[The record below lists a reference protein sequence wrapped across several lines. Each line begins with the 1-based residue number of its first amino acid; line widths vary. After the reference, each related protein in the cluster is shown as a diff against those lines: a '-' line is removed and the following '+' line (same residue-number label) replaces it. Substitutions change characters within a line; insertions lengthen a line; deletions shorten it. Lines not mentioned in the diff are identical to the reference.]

1 MTPTAGMADV
11 YWDFDDDYEQI
22 SRYCRGGYHP
32 VEIGQSFKGRY
43 TIVYK
48 MGSGSF
54 STVWLAK
61 DHKTSRYV
69 ALKFI
74 VASPPPS
81 LQ

>member
-11 YWDFDDDYEQI
+11 YWDFDEDYEQI

-43 TIVYK
+43 TIFYK

-61 DHKTSRYV
+61 DQL
-69 ALKFI
+69 AE
-74 VASPPPS
+74 
-81 LQ
+81 